1 MKKKVKRHRST
12 EIGNYIVKHYIVDD
26 ISGLN
31 CSTNTNVIAT
41 SCRVNIHITS
51 QHHSF
56 SRPPMVAEKTDATD
70 KTSNN
75 QTTSKPKQTQTGS
88 NQRNS
93 NILTMV
99 NSAAPYVV
107 LAAATIVTFSLIK
120 KRA

>member
-31 CSTNTNVIAT
+31 CGTNTNVIAT

-51 QHHSF
+51 QHHSI

-70 KTSNN
+70 KTFNK
-75 QTTSKPKQTQTGS
+75 QTTSERNQTCI
-88 NQRNS
+88 NQYNS
-93 NILTMV
+93 SILEIV

-107 LAAATIVTFSLIK
+107 LAAAALVVSSIIK
-120 KRA
+120 ERA